1 MYPIARLNFHPII
14 YRDLLFSTR
23 KSAVFIKVIGAQ
35 VLGDIMTMNECHS
48 SGQSRFKRSGGKW
61 ASARGSAG
69 RWLATLIL
77 FAATLITA
85 NVGFAAFSDVQ
96 AAACAGGPESVTH
109 PTPATVYYDH
119 SAGSCEI
126 GGSAS
131 AGAGDVRFSLE
142 PNFGLGRGK
151 AIRYVSSAGGF
162 FAGFGFCDFG
172 DGNGDVSGSSC
183 SGMTGPLDTE
193 LTAVLEWDA
202 VSPAAPGISNRRMT
216 VVYSISATGATITSA
231 SLDTIEGEIDVTG
244 NGVSITNGDDT
255 PSLTDHTV
263 FAGDVGLGPFTRT
276 FTIDNTGTGGLTLGA
291 DAVSLSGAGAF
302 TVSAQPATAVA
313 ASGST
318 TFSID
323 FTPVETGEQV
333 ATVTIA
339 NSDADEAPFTFDI
352 SGDPRGPTGGTLRDS
367 VLNVVIANNDLTPDT
382 ADGTDFGDRE
392 IAAGALTR
400 TFEIRA
406 NGFGA
411 SIFGA
416 DAVSLTGSSAFSV
429 SDQLP
434 LQADPDGF
442 AEAQATFD
450 ISFDPSAAGVQ
461 TATVTINSNIPG
473 MDPQVF
479 AIQGTGTD
487 ASASAPT
494 VTTDAATL
502 VTSTSVQLNATVSGN
517 GATTTGSFEFGTT
530 TAYGTTLPTTLN
542 DSGDDVAVALAHGG
556 LTPGT
561 TYHYRMVATN
571 AEGTTNGDDATF
583 TTLAAPAPEIEVS
596 GDGTEITSG
605 DVTPATTDH
614 TEFNNAEVA
623 GVFQN
628 RTFTIANTG
637 DALLTLGADAV
648 TLSGA
653 NAADFTVLLQPAT
666 TVAASSST
674 FFIIRFDPSA
684 AGVRTASVSIANDD
698 DDEAPYTFAIQGT
711 GVVLVPE
718 IEVSGNGVEITSGDA
733 TPSSTDDTDFGSAD
747 QTTGLVSRSFTIANT
762 GTSPLILDADAVTL
776 TGSGDFTVTSQ
787 PSTGI
792 GAGGSTTF
800 TIAFDPSG
808 LGVRTAT
815 VSIANTD
822 DDEAPYTFAIQ
833 GTGVDGGSITLVLN
847 VSGPDTSADFSSPT
861 AELNTSLTT
870 SGGTASIAISNVSPG
885 THSVSAAGLA
895 GAGYG
900 FTSIGCD
907 DGDSSGDT
915 ATATATIVLGAGETM
930 TCTFAATETRD
941 ATSTLIADF
950 LGARNTFLLANQPRA
965 NRGKNRFGAGGG
977 QSGGTAS
984 AFGLTGT
991 IPLPVDASFNGSDL
1005 SFASSYA
1012 SPGPSGLNAGDEAA
1026 APERTIW
1033 VEGTIA
1039 GFNDANADGRFG
1051 VVYIGAD
1058 QLIAPNILLGALV
1071 QYDWFSH
1078 EADKGNAEVSGEGW
1092 MAGPYATFRLN
1103 ENFFADIRAAWGK
1116 SRNDISPTGTYED
1129 SFDTTRWLVSGALT
1143 GSYVREPWTVEPT
1156 VSLSYI
1162 RETQESYTDSL
1173 SVVIPEQTV
1182 SQGEVRAGPR
1192 LSYAHALDSGARLTP
1207 SVSFEGAYTFGND
1220 GLTSSGSLAREVQG
1234 LRGRIGF
1241 GLDIATRDGVSLSIA
1256 SHYDGIGTSAELYG
1270 LSLEIS
1276 MALN

>member
-1 MYPIARLNFHPII
+1 
-14 YRDLLFSTR
+14 
-23 KSAVFIKVIGAQ
+23 
-35 VLGDIMTMNECHS
+35 MNECHS
-48 SGQSRFKRSGGKW
+48 SGQSRFRPSGRKR

-77 FAATLITA
+77 FAATLVTA
-85 NVGFAAFSDVQ
+85 NFGFAVFSDAQ
-96 AAACAGGPESVTH
+96 AAACTGSVT
-109 PTPATVYYDH
+109 P
-119 SAGSCEI
+119 
-126 GGSAS
+126 GSAS
-131 AGAGDVRFSLE
+131 AGITYDPGTDTCTIADGHVPATAAGLVSVQLLASGPADDRILAGRGTGSSFIDTGFSVCDLGTAAGDYGASGCQE
-142 PNFGLGRGK
+142 IPP
-151 AIRYVSSAGGF
+151 ASSGTF
-162 FAGFGFCDFG
+162 
-172 DGNGDVSGSSC
+172 
-183 SGMTGPLDTE
+183 
-193 LTAVLEWDA
+193 TATLEWA
-202 VSPAAPGISNRRMT
+202 VNGLASPEPATRQMT
-216 VVYSISATGATITSA
+216 FTYTIDLLNDTVSIASGASTTLSP
-231 SLDTIEGEIDVTG
+231 EIDVTG

-255 PSLTDHTV
+255 PSLTDHTI
-263 FAGDVGLGPFTRT
+263 FTGDVGLGPFTRS
-276 FTIDNTGTGGLTLGA
+276 FTINNTGTGGLTLGA
-291 DAVSLSGAGAF
+291 DAVSLSGAGVF
-302 TVSAQPATAVA
+302 TVSAQPATIVA
-313 ASGST
+313 ASDST

-323 FTPVETGEQV
+323 FAPIETGEQV

-392 IAAGALTR
+392 IAAGALSR

-406 NGFGA
+406 DGFGA

-416 DAVSLTGSSAFSV
+416 DAVSLTGSGAFSV
-429 SDQLP
+429 SDPLP
-434 LQADPDGF
+434 LQANPDGF
-442 AEAQATFD
+442 GEAQATFD
-450 ISFDPSAAGVQ
+450 ISFDPSAAGLQ
-461 TATVTINSNIPG
+461 TATVTVNSNIPG

-502 VTSTSVQLNATVSGN
+502 VTSSSVQLNATVSGN

-530 TAYGTTLPTTLN
+530 TAYGTTLATTLN

-571 AEGTTNGDDATF
+571 SQGTTNGDDATF

-596 GDGTEITSG
+596 GNGAEIASG
-605 DVTPATTDH
+605 DATPATIDH
-614 TEFNNAEVA
+614 TNFNNVEVA
-623 GVFQN
+623 AGLQD

-653 NAADFTVLLQPAT
+653 NAADFTVLLQPAP

-674 FFIIRFDPSA
+674 GFIIRFDPSA
-684 AGVRTASVSIANDD
+684 VGVRSASVSIANDD

-711 GVVLVPE
+711 GVVIAPE
-718 IEVSGNGVEITSGDA
+718 IEVQGNGVEITSGDA
-733 TPSSTDDTDFGSAD
+733 TPSGADDTDFGSAD
-747 QTTGLVSRSFTIANT
+747 QTTGLVSRSFTVANT
-762 GTSPLILDADAVTL
+762 GIGALTLGAVSL
-776 TGSGDFTVTSQ
+776 TGSSDFTVTNQ
-787 PSTGI
+787 PGSGI
-792 GAGGSTTF
+792 GPGGSTSF

-808 LGVRTAT
+808 LGLRSAT
-815 VSIANTD
+815 VSIANDD

-847 VSGPDTSADFSSPT
+847 VGGPDTSADFSSPT

-870 SGGTASIAISNVSPG
+870 SGGTAFVTIPNVSPG
-885 THSVSAAGLA
+885 THSVSAAGLT

-900 FTSIGCD
+900 ITSIGCD

-930 TCTFAATETRD
+930 ICTFAATETRS
-941 ATSTLIADF
+941 ATSRLIADF

-965 NRGKNRFGAGGG
+965 NRGKKRFGPRGGE
-977 QSGGTAS
+977 GGTAS
-984 AFGLTGT
+984 AFGLSGT

-1012 SPGPSGLNAGDEAA
+1012 SSRPSGLNAGDDAA
-1026 APERTIW
+1026 APERTLW

-1039 GFNDANADGRFG
+1039 GFNDANAGGRFG
-1051 VVYIGAD
+1051 IVYLGAD
-1058 QLIAPNILLGALV
+1058 QMIAPNILLGALV
-1071 QYDWFSH
+1071 QFDWFSH
-1078 EADKGNAEVSGEGW
+1078 EADRGNAEVSGEGW

-1103 ENFFADIRAAWGK
+1103 DTFFADIRAAWGT
-1116 SRNDISPTGTYED
+1116 SRNDISPTGSYED
-1129 SFDTTRWLVSGALT
+1129 SFDTTRWLISGALT
-1143 GSYVREPWTVEPT
+1143 GDYTHAPWTVQP
-1156 VSLSYI
+1156 VLSLSYI

-1192 LSYAHALDSGARLTP
+1192 LAYAHVLDSGARLTP
-1207 SVSFEGAYTFGND
+1207 SVSFEGAYTFGNE

-1234 LRGRIGF
+1234 LRGRVGF

-1256 SHYDGIGTSAELYG
+1256 SHYDGIGTAAALYG

>member
-1 MYPIARLNFHPII
+1 
-14 YRDLLFSTR
+14 
-23 KSAVFIKVIGAQ
+23 
-35 VLGDIMTMNECHS
+35 
-48 SGQSRFKRSGGKW
+48 
-61 ASARGSAG
+61 
-69 RWLATLIL
+69 
-77 FAATLITA
+77 
-85 NVGFAAFSDVQ
+85 
-96 AAACAGGPESVTH
+96 
-109 PTPATVYYDH
+109 
-119 SAGSCEI
+119 
-126 GGSAS
+126 
-131 AGAGDVRFSLE
+131 
-142 PNFGLGRGK
+142 
-151 AIRYVSSAGGF
+151 
-162 FAGFGFCDFG
+162 
-172 DGNGDVSGSSC
+172 
-183 SGMTGPLDTE
+183 
-193 LTAVLEWDA
+193 
-202 VSPAAPGISNRRMT
+202 
-216 VVYSISATGATITSA
+216 
-231 SLDTIEGEIDVTG
+231 
-244 NGVSITNGDDT
+244 
-255 PSLTDHTV
+255 
-263 FAGDVGLGPFTRT
+263 
-276 FTIDNTGTGGLTLGA
+276 
-291 DAVSLSGAGAF
+291 
-302 TVSAQPATAVA
+302 
-313 ASGST
+313 
-318 TFSID
+318 
-323 FTPVETGEQV
+323 
-333 ATVTIA
+333 
-339 NSDADEAPFTFDI
+339 
-352 SGDPRGPTGGTLRDS
+352 
-367 VLNVVIANNDLTPDT
+367 
-382 ADGTDFGDRE
+382 
-392 IAAGALTR
+392 
-400 TFEIRA
+400 
-406 NGFGA
+406 
-411 SIFGA
+411 
-416 DAVSLTGSSAFSV
+416 
-429 SDQLP
+429 
-434 LQADPDGF
+434 
-442 AEAQATFD
+442 
-450 ISFDPSAAGVQ
+450 
-461 TATVTINSNIPG
+461 
-473 MDPQVF
+473 
-479 AIQGTGTD
+479 
-487 ASASAPT
+487 
-494 VTTDAATL
+494 
-502 VTSTSVQLNATVSGN
+502 
-517 GATTTGSFEFGTT
+517 
-530 TAYGTTLPTTLN
+530 
-542 DSGDDVAVALAHGG
+542 
-556 LTPGT
+556 
-561 TYHYRMVATN
+561 
-571 AEGTTNGDDATF
+571 
-583 TTLAAPAPEIEVS
+583 
-596 GDGTEITSG
+596 
-605 DVTPATTDH
+605 
-614 TEFNNAEVA
+614 
-623 GVFQN
+623 
-628 RTFTIANTG
+628 
-637 DALLTLGADAV
+637 
-648 TLSGA
+648 
-653 NAADFTVLLQPAT
+653 
-666 TVAASSST
+666 
-674 FFIIRFDPSA
+674 
-684 AGVRTASVSIANDD
+684 
-698 DDEAPYTFAIQGT
+698 
-711 GVVLVPE
+711 
-718 IEVSGNGVEITSGDA
+718 SGNGVEITSGDA
-733 TPSSTDDTDFGSAD
+733 TQSSTDDTDFGSAD

-815 VSIANTD
+815 VSIANND

>member
-1 MYPIARLNFHPII
+1 
-14 YRDLLFSTR
+14 
-23 KSAVFIKVIGAQ
+23 
-35 VLGDIMTMNECHS
+35 MTMNECHS
-48 SGQSRFKRSGGKW
+48 SGQSRFRPSGRKR

-77 FAATLITA
+77 FAATLATA
-85 NVGFAAFSDVQ
+85 NFGFAVFSDAQ
-96 AAACAGGPESVTH
+96 AAACTGGPESVTH
-109 PTPATVYYDH
+109 PTPATVIYDH
-119 SAGSCEI
+119 SAGTCEI
-126 GGSAS
+126 GGVTSPA
-131 AGAGDVRFSLE
+131 AGDVRFSLE

-151 AIRYVSSAGGF
+151 AVRYVTSDAGF

-172 DGNGDVSGSSC
+172 DGNGDVSASSC

-193 LTAVLEWDA
+193 LTAVFEWDA
-202 VSPAAPGISNRRMT
+202 ASPAVPGASNRRMT

-255 PSLTDHTV
+255 PSLTDHTI
-263 FAGDVGLGPFTRT
+263 FTGDVGLGPFTRS
-276 FTIDNTGTGGLTLGA
+276 FTINNTGTGGLTLGA

-302 TVSAQPATAVA
+302 TVSAQPATTVA

-323 FTPVETGEQV
+323 FTPIETGEQV

-392 IAAGALTR
+392 IAAGALSR
-400 TFEIRA
+400 TFEIRTD
-406 NGFGA
+406 GFGA

-416 DAVSLTGSSAFSV
+416 DAVSLTGSGAFSV
-429 SDQLP
+429 SDPLP
-434 LQADPDGF
+434 LQANPDGF
-442 AEAQATFD
+442 GEAQATFD
-450 ISFDPSAAGVQ
+450 ISFDPSAAGLQ

-502 VTSTSVQLNATVSGN
+502 VTSSSVQLNATVSGN

-530 TAYGTTLPTTLN
+530 TAYGTTLATTLN

-571 AEGTTNGDDATF
+571 SQGTTNGDDATF

-596 GDGTEITSG
+596 GNGAEIASG
-605 DVTPATTDH
+605 DATPATIDH
-614 TEFNNAEVA
+614 TNFNNVEVA
-623 GVFQN
+623 AGLQD

-653 NAADFTVLLQPAT
+653 NAADFTVLLQPAP

-674 FFIIRFDPSA
+674 GFIIRFDPSA
-684 AGVRTASVSIANDD
+684 VGVRSASVSIANDD

-711 GVVLVPE
+711 GVVIAPE
-718 IEVSGNGVEITSGDA
+718 IEVQGNGVEITSGDA
-733 TPSSTDDTDFGSAD
+733 TPSGADDTDFGSAD
-747 QTTGLVSRSFTIANT
+747 QTTGLVSRSFTVANT
-762 GTSPLILDADAVTL
+762 GIGALTLGAVSL
-776 TGSGDFTVTSQ
+776 TGSSDFTVTNQ
-787 PSTGI
+787 PGSGI
-792 GAGGSTTF
+792 GPGGSTSF

-808 LGVRTAT
+808 LGLRSAT
-815 VSIANTD
+815 VSIANDD

-847 VSGPDTSADFSSPT
+847 VGGPDTSADFSSPT

-870 SGGTASIAISNVSPG
+870 SGGTAFVTIPNVSPG
-885 THSVSAAGLA
+885 THSVSAAGLT

-900 FTSIGCD
+900 ITSIGCD

-930 TCTFAATETRD
+930 ICTFAATETRG

-950 LGARNTFLLANQPRA
+950 LGARNTFLLANQPRT
-965 NRGKNRFGAGGG
+965 NRRTSRFGAGGG
-977 QSGGTAS
+977 QSGNGTAS
-984 AFGLTGT
+984 AFGLSGT

-1012 SPGPSGLNAGDEAA
+1012 WSGRSGLNAGDETGGGG

-1051 VVYIGAD
+1051 VVYLGAD

-1071 QYDWFSH
+1071 QFDWFSH
-1078 EADKGNAEVSGEGW
+1078 EADTGNAEVSGEGW

-1103 ENFFADIRAAWGK
+1103 DTFFADIRAAWGT
-1116 SRNDISPTGTYED
+1116 SRNDISPTGSYED
-1129 SFDTTRWLVSGALT
+1129 SFDTTRWLISGALT
-1143 GSYVREPWTVEPT
+1143 GSYSHAPWTVQPA

-1162 RETQESYTDSL
+1162 RETQESYIDSL

-1192 LSYAHALDSGARLTP
+1192 LAYAHVLDSGTRLTP

-1234 LRGRIGF
+1234 LRGRVGF

-1256 SHYDGIGTSAELYG
+1256 SHYDGIGTAAALYG

>member
-1 MYPIARLNFHPII
+1 
-14 YRDLLFSTR
+14 
-23 KSAVFIKVIGAQ
+23 
-35 VLGDIMTMNECHS
+35 MTMNECHS

-815 VSIANTD
+815 VSIA
-822 DDEAPYTFAIQ
+822 
-833 GTGVDGGSITLVLN
+833 
-847 VSGPDTSADFSSPT
+847 
-861 AELNTSLTT
+861 
-870 SGGTASIAISNVSPG
+870 
-885 THSVSAAGLA
+885 
-895 GAGYG
+895 
-900 FTSIGCD
+900 
-907 DGDSSGDT
+907 
-915 ATATATIVLGAGETM
+915 
-930 TCTFAATETRD
+930 
-941 ATSTLIADF
+941 
-950 LGARNTFLLANQPRA
+950 
-965 NRGKNRFGAGGG
+965 
-977 QSGGTAS
+977 
-984 AFGLTGT
+984 
-991 IPLPVDASFNGSDL
+991 
-1005 SFASSYA
+1005 
-1012 SPGPSGLNAGDEAA
+1012 
-1026 APERTIW
+1026 
-1033 VEGTIA
+1033 
-1039 GFNDANADGRFG
+1039 
-1051 VVYIGAD
+1051 
-1058 QLIAPNILLGALV
+1058 
-1071 QYDWFSH
+1071 
-1078 EADKGNAEVSGEGW
+1078 
-1092 MAGPYATFRLN
+1092 
-1103 ENFFADIRAAWGK
+1103 
-1116 SRNDISPTGTYED
+1116 
-1129 SFDTTRWLVSGALT
+1129 
-1143 GSYVREPWTVEPT
+1143 
-1156 VSLSYI
+1156 
-1162 RETQESYTDSL
+1162 
-1173 SVVIPEQTV
+1173 
-1182 SQGEVRAGPR
+1182 
-1192 LSYAHALDSGARLTP
+1192 
-1207 SVSFEGAYTFGND
+1207 
-1220 GLTSSGSLAREVQG
+1220 
-1234 LRGRIGF
+1234 
-1241 GLDIATRDGVSLSIA
+1241 
-1256 SHYDGIGTSAELYG
+1256 
-1270 LSLEIS
+1270 
-1276 MALN
+1276 